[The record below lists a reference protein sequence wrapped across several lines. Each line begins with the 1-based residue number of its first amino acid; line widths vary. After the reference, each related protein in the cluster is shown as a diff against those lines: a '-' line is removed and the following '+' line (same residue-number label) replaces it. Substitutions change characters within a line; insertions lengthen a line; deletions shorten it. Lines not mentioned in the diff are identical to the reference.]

1 MKKSRYQITNR
12 GRKGKPAWYLEDFD
26 GITGIVGK
34 YIDSSSVKCHIEG
47 RLKQLREQERSMS
60 SE

>member
-26 GITGIVGK
+26 GIAGSVGK
-34 YIDSSSVKCHIEG
+34 YIDSSSVKWHIEG
-47 RLKQLREQERSMS
+47 QLKLLREKERNNAV
-60 SE
+60 